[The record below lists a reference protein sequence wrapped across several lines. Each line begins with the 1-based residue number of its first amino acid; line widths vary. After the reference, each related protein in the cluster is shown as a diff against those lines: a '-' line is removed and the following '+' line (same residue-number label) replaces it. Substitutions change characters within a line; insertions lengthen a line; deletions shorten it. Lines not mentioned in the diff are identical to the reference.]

1 MLYSE
6 EILKTIKSESYVSPK
21 VEKKHFGAKGYGLIA
36 KTEIKKDEIVSISG
50 GVFILK
56 LFLFGCELGNANL
69 LWMTLPGLPEIGNT
83 AVVIGTVKTLP

>member
-50 GVFILK
+50 GLILTEK
-56 LFLFGCELGNANL
+56 EHEKMQQIQFVPLTQRTQV
-69 LWMTLPGLPEIGNT
+69 MIGE
-83 AVVIGTVKTLP
+83 